1 MNLLLDTNVLIDYLG
16 RKEPFFLSAQKVVIA
31 GFFGDAR
38 LWVPS
43 QSVVDAFYVL
53 SRYVDSARLQ
63 AAILKALTVIEP
75 VDLTGAS
82 LERAARLGWD
92 DLEDCLIALAAERV
106 GADYLITRDAK
117 GFARSPA
124 RRCPRMRG
132 LTSCAKSTASTTARF
147 SFRAEGAVIDEAIFA
162 HTVCKV

>member
-31 GFFGDAR
+31 GFFGE
-38 LWVPS
+38 
-43 QSVVDAFYVL
+43 
-53 SRYVDSARLQ
+53 ARLQ
-63 AAILKALTVIEP
+63 AAVLKALTVIEP

-117 GFARSPA
+117 GFARSTVPA
-124 RRCPRMRG
+124 VSPDAWLNIMREEHSLDYG
-132 LTSCAKSTASTTARF
+132 EVQL
-147 SFRAEGAVIDEAIFA
+147 
-162 HTVCKV
+162 

>member
-63 AAILKALTVIEP
+63 AAILQALTVIEP

-92 DLEDCLIALAAERV
+92 DFEDCLIALAAERV

-117 GFARSPA
+117 GFARSTVPAVSPDAWLQRHA
-124 RRCPRMRG
+124 RRHSLDYG
-132 LTSCAKSTASTTARF
+132 EVQL
-147 SFRAEGAVIDEAIFA
+147 
-162 HTVCKV
+162 

>member
-1 MNLLLDTNVLIDYLG
+1 MESEGAMNLLLDTNVLIDYLG
-16 RKEPFFLSAQKVVIA
+16 RKDPFFSSAQKVVIA

-53 SRYVDSARLQ
+53 NRYVDSARLQ

-82 LERAARLGWD
+82 LERARSTVPAVSPDAWLNIMREEHSL
-92 DLEDCLIALAAERV
+92 
-106 GADYLITRDAK
+106 DYGEVQL
-117 GFARSPA
+117 
-124 RRCPRMRG
+124 
-132 LTSCAKSTASTTARF
+132 
-147 SFRAEGAVIDEAIFA
+147 
-162 HTVCKV
+162 

>member
-31 GFFGDAR
+31 RFFGDAR

-53 SRYVDSARLQ
+53 SRYARLQ
-63 AAILKALTVIEP
+63 AAVLKALTVIEP

-117 GFARSPA
+117 GFARSTVPA
-124 RRCPRMRG
+124 VSPDAWLNIMREEHSLDYG
-132 LTSCAKSTASTTARF
+132 EVQL
-147 SFRAEGAVIDEAIFA
+147 
-162 HTVCKV
+162 

>member
-16 RKEPFFLSAQKVVIA
+16 RKDPFFSSAQKVVIA

-53 SRYVDSARLQ
+53 NRYVDSARLQ

-92 DLEDCLIALAAERV
+92 DLEDCPCCREGGGRLSHHSRRQGV
-106 GADYLITRDAK
+106 
-117 GFARSPA
+117 RSFNGSGGVPGCVA
-124 RRCPRMRG
+124 
-132 LTSCAKSTASTTARF
+132 
-147 SFRAEGAVIDEAIFA
+147 
-162 HTVCKV
+162 

>member
-92 DLEDCLIALAAERV
+92 DCLIALAAERV

-117 GFARSPA
+117 GFARSTVPA
-124 RRCPRMRG
+124 VSPDAWLNVMREEHSLDYG
-132 LTSCAKSTASTTARF
+132 EVQL
-147 SFRAEGAVIDEAIFA
+147 
-162 HTVCKV
+162 

>member
-92 DLEDCLIALAAERV
+92 DFEDCLIALAAERV
-106 GADYLITRDAK
+106 GPTISSLATPRDSHAQR
-117 GFARSPA
+117 F

-132 LTSCAKSTASTTARF
+132 LTSCAKSTASTTVRF
-147 SFRAEGAVIDEAIFA
+147 SFRA
-162 HTVCKV
+162 

>member
-16 RKEPFFLSAQKVVIA
+16 RKEPFFPSAQKVVIA

-38 LWVPS
+38 LWTPS
-43 QSVVDAFYVL
+43 QSVVDAFCVL

-63 AAILKALTVIEP
+63 AAIRKALTVIEP

-82 LERAARLGWD
+82 LGRSVRLGWD
-92 DLEDCLIALAAERV
+92 DLEDCLIALATERV

-117 GFARSPA
+117 GFARSTVPA
-124 RRCPRMRG
+124 VSPDAWLNIMREEHSLDYG
-132 LTSCAKSTASTTARF
+132 EVQL
-147 SFRAEGAVIDEAIFA
+147 
-162 HTVCKV
+162 

>member
-16 RKEPFFLSAQKVVIA
+16 RKEPFFPSAQKVVIA

-38 LWVPS
+38 RWTPS

-63 AAILKALTVIEP
+63 AAIRKALTVIEP

-82 LERAARLGWD
+82 LGRSVRLGWD

-117 GFARSPA
+117 GFARSTVPA
-124 RRCPRMRG
+124 VSPDAWLNIMREEHSLDYG
-132 LTSCAKSTASTTARF
+132 EVQL
-147 SFRAEGAVIDEAIFA
+147 
-162 HTVCKV
+162 

>member
-31 GFFGDAR
+31 GFFGEAR

-63 AAILKALTVIEP
+63 AAVLKALTVIEP

-92 DLEDCLIALAAERV
+92 DLEDCLIALAA
-106 GADYLITRDAK
+106 DYLITRDAK
-117 GFARSPA
+117 GFARSTVPA
-124 RRCPRMRG
+124 VSPDAWLNIMREEHSLDYG
-132 LTSCAKSTASTTARF
+132 EVQL
-147 SFRAEGAVIDEAIFA
+147 
-162 HTVCKV
+162 

>member
-82 LERAARLGWD
+82 LDRAARLGWD
-92 DLEDCLIALAAERV
+92 DFEDCLIALAA
-106 GADYLITRDAK
+106 
-117 GFARSPA
+117 
-124 RRCPRMRG
+124 
-132 LTSCAKSTASTTARF
+132 
-147 SFRAEGAVIDEAIFA
+147 
-162 HTVCKV
+162 

>member
-82 LERAARLGWD
+82 LERAARL
-92 DLEDCLIALAAERV
+92 EDCLIALAAERV

-117 GFARSPA
+117 GFARSTVPA
-124 RRCPRMRG
+124 VSPDAWLNIMREEHSLDYG
-132 LTSCAKSTASTTARF
+132 EVQL
-147 SFRAEGAVIDEAIFA
+147 
-162 HTVCKV
+162 

>member
-63 AAILKALTVIEP
+63 AAVLKALTVIEP

-106 GADYLITRDAK
+106 GADYLATPRDSRDQR
-117 GFARSPA
+117 F

-147 SFRAEGAVIDEAIFA
+147 SFRA
-162 HTVCKV
+162 

>member
-16 RKEPFFLSAQKVVIA
+16 RKEPFFPSAQKVVIA

-38 LWVPS
+38 LWTPS
-43 QSVVDAFYVL
+43 RSVVDAFYVL

-63 AAILKALTVIEP
+63 AAIRKALTVIEP

-82 LERAARLGWD
+82 LGRSVRLGWD

-117 GFARSPA
+117 GFARSTVPA
-124 RRCPRMRG
+124 VSPDAWLNIMREEHSLDYG
-132 LTSCAKSTASTTARF
+132 EVQL
-147 SFRAEGAVIDEAIFA
+147 
-162 HTVCKV
+162 